1 MTIKPPMLNGHAA
14 HRFRFYPKPQAQAH
28 RPDFTH
34 PRQRGFLD
42 YERLLNKH
50 EQNQHADLTSM
61 HSTRLQ
67 RLTEKEDLDDA
78 AVVDEMIMVM
88 RMMRRMRMMM
98 ESFRKPLQ
106 GLKALGNPDWDT
118 KP

>member
-1 MTIKPPMLNGHAA
+1 
-14 HRFRFYPKPQAQAH
+14 
-28 RPDFTH
+28 
-34 PRQRGFLD
+34 
-42 YERLLNKH
+42 
-50 EQNQHADLTSM
+50 M

-78 AVVDEMIMVM
+78 AMVDEMIMVM
-88 RMMRRMRMMM
+88 RMMRMMRMMM

-106 GLKALGNPDWDT
+106 GLKALGNPEWDA